1 MRHRRG
7 WGGRGRRPK
16 PIMLGAAHQRTSFVP
31 TILKNSNPV
40 ELQFS
45 ELEALRLVDREGLN
59 QEEAGKAM
67 HVSRGTV
74 WRLLK
79 EGRRKVVTALTE
91 GRPIEISPQG
101 SQTEADQEE
110 TQPG

>member
-16 PIMLGAAHQRTSFVP
+16 PIMLGRKPEANSFTPIV
-31 TILKNSNPV
+31 IRNSLPV
-40 ELQFS
+40 DLHFS
-45 ELEALRLVDREGLN
+45 ELEALRLVDYEGLD
-59 QEEAGKAM
+59 QEDAGKAM

-79 EGRRKVVTALTE
+79 KGRKKVVTALTQ
-91 GRPIEISPQG
+91 GRPLHITPQE
-101 SQTEADQEE
+101 TPEKEPEE
-110 TQPG
+110 PK

>member
-16 PIMLGAAHQRTSFVP
+16 PIMLGTFPSTASFVP
-31 TILKNSNPV
+31 TIMRNSTPV
-40 ELQFS
+40 ELHFS
-45 ELEALRLVDREGLN
+45 ELEALRLVDQNGLN

-67 HVSRGTV
+67 HISRGTV

-79 EGRRKVVTALTE
+79 EGRKKVITALTE
-91 GRPIEISPQG
+91 GRPLHITAQG
-101 SQTEADQEE
+101 TLVPEPLDKD
-110 TQPG
+110 